1 MPEYSFRCS
10 KCLHGFSHFWSISSY
25 DNNIKNTTCEKCGNA
40 EIFRDYQEDNMVVSY
55 HDVTTIGQLAERNTK
70 KMGKY
75 ELETRM
81 KNDNMDLHKENN
93 EISARR
99 RKINKMTPTQKKKW
113 IMEGD

>member
-1 MPEYSFRCS
+1 MPEYSFKCS
-10 KCLHGFSHFWSISSY
+10 KCAHSFSHFWSISSY
-25 DNNIKNTTCEKCGNA
+25 DENIKTITCENCGDKQV
-40 EIFRDYQEDNMVVSY
+40 FRNYQEDNMVVSY
-55 HDVTTIGQLAERNTK
+55 HEVKTIGQLAEKNTK

-75 ELETRM
+75 ELENRM
-81 KNDNMDLHKENN
+81 KNDNMDLHKQNK